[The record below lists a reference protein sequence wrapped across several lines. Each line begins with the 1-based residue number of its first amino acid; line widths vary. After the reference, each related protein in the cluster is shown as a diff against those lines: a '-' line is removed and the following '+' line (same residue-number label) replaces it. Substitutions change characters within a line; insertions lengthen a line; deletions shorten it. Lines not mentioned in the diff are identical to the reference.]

1 MLKPGFELHISS
13 ISTLTRQTLC
23 AAMDKQDPMGR
34 DWCLLAVK
42 MGLMEKVPKLEP
54 SSAAA
59 HQRDA
64 SQMAKLLDEWEME
77 ASSTIGNRLCLF
89 YAYAYMQIRG
99 KLCFIWWSR
108 LPVKDIAVCVCVLW
122 IAEDHENDHSLMPVC
137 I

>member
-1 MLKPGFELHISS
+1 MVSLMPHINYPFFQLSEMLKPGFELHISS

-54 SSAAA
+54 TSAAA

-77 ASSTIGNRLCLF
+77 ASSTIGNFSLHFHFKSRFISQILF
-89 YAYAYMQIRG
+89 
-99 KLCFIWWSR
+99 
-108 LPVKDIAVCVCVLW
+108 
-122 IAEDHENDHSLMPVC
+122 
-137 I
+137 